1 MSLAERRSTQALTT
15 RNCSVED
22 SEMVD
27 TVGDEDS
34 EVVDTGVDV
43 GDMVDV
49 GDLVGVVE
57 DTVMKKLRNMRRWM
71 LCMVGRRWPKFPTT
85 SNCTRMVVDSAVE
98 GAGMVDM
105 VVDAAAT
112 VGVEMVD
119 TAGMADTD
127 VDMAG
132 GVEMAADMGGA
143 GIVKKWV
150 WMMMSSTTITTFD
163 IPLHMFIT
171 AMVPAVLKP

>member
-1 MSLAERRSTQALTT
+1 MSLAVRRTQALTT
-15 RNCSVED
+15 RNCFVEDFEVVDSVE
-22 SEMVD
+22 
-27 TVGDEDS
+27 DEDS
-34 EVVDTGVDV
+34 EVVDMGVDV
-43 GDMVDV
+43 GLVDV

-71 LCMVGRRWPKFPTT
+71 LCMVRRRWPKFPTT

-98 GAGMVDM
+98 VVGMVDM
-105 VVDAAAT
+105 VVDAAVT
-112 VGVEMVD
+112 VGAEMVD
-119 TAGMADTD
+119 MAGMADTD

-150 WMMMSSTTITTFD
+150 SMMMSSTTITTFD
-163 IPLHMFIT
+163 MPLHMFIT